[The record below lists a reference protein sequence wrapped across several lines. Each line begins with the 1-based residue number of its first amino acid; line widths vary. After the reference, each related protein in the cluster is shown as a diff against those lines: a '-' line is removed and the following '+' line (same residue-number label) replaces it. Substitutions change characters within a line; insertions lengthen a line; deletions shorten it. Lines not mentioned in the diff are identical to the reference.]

1 MSTRHILLTGGGT
14 LGPVTPLLA
23 IAAEWRRRE
32 PDVKFS
38 WIGTPKGPER
48 ALVEGARIPFYALAA
63 PKFDRTRPWTIPFA
77 PIAFSVSALRSM
89 ALLRQI
95 EPDMVMS
102 AGAYVSVPVA
112 WMAWFMR
119 IPVWIHQ
126 LDVEPGM
133 ANKMMAPV
141 AKRISITWEAS
152 MSAFSSA
159 KTLVVG
165 CMARKML
172 RLGERQTALEMFG
185 LDPEKPTVLITGGSS
200 GAKQMN
206 EAMMIIGHDLAKR
219 ANMVHLTGKGKMH
232 EGLQGLGKHYVA
244 FEFLQE
250 SMADAYALADVV
262 VARAGMGTIAELVA
276 LGKPTILIP
285 LPGHQELNA
294 KALEERGAAEV
305 LRIVTPQTL
314 KQAIERLLDHPERR
328 EELAKHIRGV
338 FPLNAD
344 ERIVHAAIEIL
355 DAKA

>member
-1 MSTRHILLTGGGT
+1 M
-14 LGPVTPLLA
+14 TPLLA

-48 ALVEGARIPFYALAA
+48 ALVEAAKIPFYALAA
-63 PKFDRTRPWTIPFA
+63 PKLDRSRPWTIPFV
-77 PIAFSVSALRSM
+77 PVQLLVSALKSIS
-89 ALLRQI
+89 LLRSI
-95 EPDMVMS
+95 EPHMVMS

-112 WMAWFMR
+112 WVAWFMR

-126 LDVEPGM
+126 LDVEPGV
-133 ANKMMAPV
+133 ANKLMAPV

-152 MSAFSSA
+152 MNAFSST

-185 LDPEKPTVLITGGSS
+185 FDASLPTVMITGGSS
-200 GAKQMN
+200 GAQQLN
-206 EAMMIIGHDLAKR
+206 DAMLIIGHDLAKR
-219 ANMVHLTGKGKMH
+219 ANVLHLTGKGKMH
-232 EGLQGLGKHYVA
+232 EGLNGLGKRYVA

-250 SMADAYALADVV
+250 TMADAYALADVV

-276 LGKPTILIP
+276 LGKPTILVP

-294 KALEERGAAEV
+294 KALEERKAAEV

-328 EELAKHIRGV
+328 EELAKHIRSV

-344 ERIVHAAIEIL
+344 ERIVHAAIELL
-355 DAKA
+355 DAGKV